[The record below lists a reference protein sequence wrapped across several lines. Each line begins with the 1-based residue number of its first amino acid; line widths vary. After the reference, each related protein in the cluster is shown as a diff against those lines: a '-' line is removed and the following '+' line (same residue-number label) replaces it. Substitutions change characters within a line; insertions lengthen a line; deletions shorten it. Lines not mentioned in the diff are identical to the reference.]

1 MELHDKTVNH
11 KKGSRT
17 RAGQSSVNK
26 TEFFEYL
33 RKSPLMKNKTVNF
46 KIVNDTN
53 LSFKKLTIKNEK
65 ETDGFLKTATF
76 VLSFL

>member
-1 MELHDKTVNH
+1 
-11 KKGSRT
+11 
-17 RAGQSSVNK
+17 
-26 TEFFEYL
+26 
-33 RKSPLMKNKTVNF
+33 MKNKTVNF